1 MKTYKITMI
10 VQDDLT
16 GTLEGYFKAD
26 SEEEAEQMAYS
37 AYKDC
42 CRDVE
47 TIEEVDDDE

>member
-1 MKTYKITMI
+1 MKTYKITMM
-10 VQDDLT
+10 VYDGLN

-37 AYKDC
+37 AYKEC

-47 TIEEVDDDE
+47 TIEEEDDE